1 MAKYN
6 INDRTILTDSGGRTL
21 IAESLTHTGTFTAT
35 NTIETLSPDYFT
47 NYFFTGFGGSTSG
60 YTSGGAPTP
69 INTIDKFP
77 FSSDANATDVGDM
90 STPRTQGSNGQ
101 SSDANG
107 YSSGGQNPSPPF
119 LSNVIDKFPFSSD
132 GNATDVG
139 DLTQARLGPSGQSS
153 TTHGYNSGGQLAP
166 DKLNTIDKFPFS
178 TDANATDVGD
188 TTVGGN
194 DAAGHSSAS
203 SGYMAGRSAFPLP
216 LVAVIDKFPFSTDA
230 NATDVGDLAQTRYGN
245 SGQSSASSGYTSGGG
260 RVDPPPF
267 VYTNTIDKFPF
278 SSDTNA
284 TDVGDLTVLKWK
296 SAGQS
301 SKSNGYTS
309 GGVAPPPSS
318 PFNVIDKFP
327 FSTDANATDVGD
339 LTQSRSQTSGTQ
351 V

>member
-1 MAKYN
+1 MAYK
-6 INDRTILTDSGGRTL
+6 ISDKAIIIESGGESIL
-21 IAESLTHTGTFTAT
+21 IAESFQYE
-35 NTIETLSPDYFT
+35 NSITILDSDFSLSPDYIT

-60 YTSGGAPTP
+60 YTSGGTPTP

-77 FSSDANATDVGDM
+77 FSSDANASDVGDM

-107 YSSGGQNPSPPF
+107 YNSGGQNPSPPF

-153 TTHGYNSGGQLAP
+153 TTNGYNSGGQLAP
-166 DKLNTIDKFPFS
+166 DKLNTIDKFPFAS
-178 TDANATDVGD
+178 DANATDVGD
-188 TTVGGN
+188 TTIGGS

-203 SGYMAGRSAFPLP
+203 SGYLAGRDTFPFSN
-216 LVAVIDKFPFSTDA
+216 AIDKFPFSTDA
-230 NATDVGDLAQTRYGN
+230 NATDVGDLTTTRLGT
-245 SGQSSASSGYTSGGG
+245 SGQSSSSSGYTSGGN
-260 RVDPPPF
+260 RTDPPPG
-267 VYTNTIDKFPF
+267 YSNTIDKFPF
-278 SSDTNA
+278 SSDANA
-284 TDVGDLTVLKWK
+284 TDVGDLTVLKSY

-309 GGVAPPPSS
+309 GGVAPPPPA